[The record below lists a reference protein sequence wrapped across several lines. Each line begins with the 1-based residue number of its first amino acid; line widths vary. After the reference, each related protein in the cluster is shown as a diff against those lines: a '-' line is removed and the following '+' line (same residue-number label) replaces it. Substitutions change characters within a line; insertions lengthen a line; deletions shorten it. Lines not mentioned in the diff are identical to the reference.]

1 MRKFTILFALLVAMV
16 STAMA
21 QFEDGKLYRIKA
33 SNNLYLA
40 IGDEVSHRYGHVY
53 GADDNIND
61 NDQLFYFIAKN
72 DGKYILKSA
81 NNEYI
86 TYFGGENEGQGWNV
100 NKTTDETKAHE
111 LTFISS
117 GEPNKYYIQAY
128 NESKKADRYFKFE
141 QVTISEN
148 NVVVHDKWHPFNDFD
163 ESNPNGE
170 SKELWTIEDV
180 ELVQARKAFD
190 AVFTKVEE
198 TLANA
203 EWTKEKIKLTT
214 TQNGDGCY
222 VWTNAQSQSE
232 GPIEKLIDGNTDAG
246 NYFHTAWGNETITPN
261 PGYHF
266 FEIDLVTSI
275 EVFSF
280 DYTTRTSTDGGS
292 LALPSSIMIYGSN
305 GNDSA
310 DANAYTLIKT
320 INSGLP
326 TNEQDDQGELYE
338 SDIIPAGNSYSHIR
352 VSMKTIQHSNEEK
365 WFHLAE
371 FNLYKHTIE
380 DKYAELYELYNEHI
394 NNASYNVDELND
406 AASAFNVI
414 LYSYTLN
421 VGPAGYSTMF
431 FNYPVTIPDFN
442 EEEDG
447 VYVLTSITAGLA
459 HMEKVTGVLPANTG
473 VIVKANQGTY
483 SFNYTIEEA
492 EEDVTSLLTGTTAN
506 EYIQGNAYVLSIVN
520 GELGLYKATLNKDAT
535 GGNGHTHF
543 LNNANKAY
551 LPATAIGA
559 TAQQSAG
566 FRFSFGGTTAI
577 EEITDERAQST
588 EIYDLQGRR
597 VKEITAPGIY
607 IVNGK
612 KVLYR

>member
-53 GADDNIND
+53 GADDDIND

-72 DGKYILKSA
+72 NGKYILKSA

-86 TYFGGENEGQGWNV
+86 TYYGKEGEGQGWNV
-100 NKTTDETKAHE
+100 NKTTYETKAHE

-117 GEPNKYYIQAY
+117 GEPNKYYIKAY
-128 NESKKADRYFKFE
+128 NESNQADRYFKFE
-141 QVTISEN
+141 QVTISGEN
-148 NVVVHDKWHPFNDFD
+148 NVVVHDKWHPFNDFN
-163 ESNPNGE
+163 ESNPNGKT
-170 SKELWTIEDV
+170 KELWTIEDV

-203 EWTKEKIKLTT
+203 EWTKEKITLTT

-232 GPIEKLIDGNTDAG
+232 GPIENLIDGNTDAG
-246 NYFHTAWGNETITPN
+246 NYFHTAWGDETITPN

-266 FEIDLVTSI
+266 FEIDLGNVTSI

-280 DYTTRTSTDGGS
+280 DYTTRKSTNGGW

-305 GNDSA
+305 GNEPD

-326 TNEQDDQGELYE
+326 TDEQDDQGKLYE
-338 SDIIPAGNSYSHIR
+338 SDIILAGNSYSHIR
-352 VSMKTIQHSNEEK
+352 VSMKTIEHEIEKK

-371 FNLYKHTIE
+371 FNLYKRAIE
-380 DKYAELYELYNEHI
+380 EKYAELYELYNKHI
-394 NNASYNVDELND
+394 NNASYNADELNE
-406 AASAFNVI
+406 AASAFNII
-414 LYSYTLN
+414 LYPYTLN
-421 VGPAGYSTMF
+421 VGSAGYSTMYLGA
-431 FNYPVTIPDFN
+431 NAIIP
-442 EEEDG
+442 EG
-447 VYVLTSITAGLA
+447 VEAYIATGYSSTHLML
-459 HMEKVTGVLPANTG
+459 EKVTGNILPKDTG

-492 EEDVTSLLTGTTAN
+492 EAVTSLLTGTTAN

-535 GGNGHTHF
+535 GGDDNTHF